1 MRRLIV
7 TSLAERELRGAFAWT
22 LQHYPAHA
30 QRFETEIESTLSILH
45 DAPLRWSQWRRS
57 GYRRCLLPRLPY
69 SFFYTVDD
77 QAVHVVAFLHQHQD
91 LTRRFREDP

>member
-7 TSLAERELRGAFAWT
+7 TSLAERELRGAFSWT

-30 QRFETEIESTLSILH
+30 QRFEAEIESALSTLH
-45 DAPLRWSQWRRS
+45 QAPLRWSPWRRS

-69 SFFYTVDD
+69 SFFYTVDE
-77 QAVHVVAFLHQHQD
+77 QTIHIVAFLHQHQD
-91 LTRRFREDP
+91 ATRRLGQDP